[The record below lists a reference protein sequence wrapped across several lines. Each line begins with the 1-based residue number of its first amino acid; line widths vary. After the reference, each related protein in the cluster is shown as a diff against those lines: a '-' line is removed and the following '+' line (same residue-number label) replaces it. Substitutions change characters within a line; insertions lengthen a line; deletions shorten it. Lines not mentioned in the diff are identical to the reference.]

1 MLCGRCPPDILLVP
15 GVRVLVDPWLEGDL
29 TFAEQDWLYRGK
41 KRVVNTP
48 KGGRVDLDQL
58 AAETDVVVLTQV
70 RLTWWCA

>member
-1 MLCGRCPPDILLVP
+1 MS

-58 AAETDVVVLTQV
+58 AAETDVVVLTQA
-70 RLTWWCA
+70 RLRTWRGCE